1 MPEDFNYD
9 MYLKSLDVL
18 TLGRRDRE
26 TELYGIPFGQIP

>member
-26 TELYGIPFGQIP
+26 T